1 MVRCSEGG
9 ERVKLISTIQ
19 WILIAIMALA
29 IIVSEMVYGVQ
40 VPMSMKVLLV
50 LCVILTI
57 DW

>member
-1 MVRCSEGG
+1 M
-9 ERVKLISTIQ
+9 KLISAIQ

-50 LCVILTI
+50 LCIILTI

>member
-1 MVRCSEGG
+1 M
-9 ERVKLISTIQ
+9 KLISTIQ

-29 IIVSEMVYGVQ
+29 IIVSEMAYGVP

-50 LCVILTI
+50 LCIILTI

>member
-19 WILIAIMALA
+19 WILLAIMALA

-40 VPMSMKVLLV
+40 VPMSLKVLLV

-57 DW
+57 EW

>member
-57 DW
+57 EW

>member
-40 VPMSMKVLLV
+40 VPMSLKVLLV

-57 DW
+57 EW

>member
-9 ERVKLISTIQ
+9 ERVKLISAIQ
-19 WILIAIMALA
+19 WILIVIMALA
-29 IIVSEMVYGVQ
+29 IIVSEMAYGVQ

-50 LCVILTI
+50 LCIILTI

>member
-1 MVRCSEGG
+1 MHVNTDGG

-19 WILIAIMALA
+19 WILIVIMALA
-29 IIVSEMVYGVQ
+29 IIASEMVYGVQ

-50 LCVILTI
+50 LCIILTI